1 MRAGG
6 IEVAYNYFQLTEDY
20 LEVDMIGPAKK
31 SQYDDIERHRRRKT
45 QLAKGVSLAGL
56 ILLVMISA
64 LAGFAT
70 IGFATLW
77 WAILFF
83 MILFACTLAA
93 PTALRLL
100 REGLIGVTE
109 AEPGQRRVTD
119 SEGPM
124 VAQDPNEAN
133 AKSDERQ
140 LLEVIER
147 HGKITPARAALE
159 TPLTVDEADRLL
171 SELAQKGHLQVRV
184 EEGKVVYTL

>member
-1 MRAGG
+1 
-6 IEVAYNYFQLTEDY
+6 
-20 LEVDMIGPAKK
+20 MIGPAKK
-31 SQYDDIERHRRRKT
+31 SQYDEVEHHRRRKI

-56 ILLVMISA
+56 ILLVMTSA

-77 WAILFF
+77 WTILFF

-100 REGLIGVTE
+100 KEGLIGVTE
-109 AEPGQRRVTD
+109 AEPSQRRVTD
-119 SEGPM
+119 R
-124 VAQDPNEAN
+124 VDLIAAQDSNETSM
-133 AKSDERQ
+133 KSDERQ

-147 HGKITPARAALE
+147 HGKTTPARAALE